1 LTRISVRPL
10 HFIVP
15 EVDSTDQ
22 ETVEWARAT
31 AGRGLERIMK
41 FSSRAIYGMRAVL
54 ALARAHGHGSVF
66 LKDIVER
73 EHLPGTYLEQLMGPL
88 RKAGIVQGVRGARG
102 GYTLS
107 RAPAEIPVLAI
118 LEALE
123 GPLNLAD
130 CPGGPGCCRQ
140 PETCVL
146 RDLWAEGSQA
156 LGRVYGDLSLAGL
169 LERQLAKES
178 DPLLNYTI

>member
-1 LTRISVRPL
+1 MAP
-10 HFIVP
+10 
-15 EVDSTDQ
+15 
-22 ETVEWARAT
+22 AT
-31 AGRGLERIMK
+31 GGRGQERDMK
-41 FSSRAIYGMRAVL
+41 LSSRAIYGLRAVL
-54 ALARAHGHGSVF
+54 ALARAHGRGSVF

-102 GYTLS
+102 GYTLG
-107 RAPAEIPVLAI
+107 RAPAEIPVLAV

-123 GPLNLAD
+123 GPLTLAE

-146 RDLWAEGSQA
+146 RELWADGSRA
-156 LGRVYGDLSLAGL
+156 LGRVYQDLSLAEL
-169 LERQLAKES
+169 LERQLAKEAG
-178 DPLLNYTI
+178 PLLNYTI

>member
-1 LTRISVRPL
+1 
-10 HFIVP
+10 
-15 EVDSTDQ
+15 
-22 ETVEWARAT
+22 
-31 AGRGLERIMK
+31 
-41 FSSRAIYGMRAVL
+41 MRAML
-54 ALARAHGHGSVF
+54 ALARAHGRGSVF

-123 GPLNLAD
+123 GPLNLAE

-140 PETCVL
+140 PGSCAL
-146 RDLWAEGSQA
+146 QDLWAEGSRA
-156 LGRVYGDLSLAGL
+156 LGRVYQDLTLAEL
-169 LERQLAKES
+169 LERQQAKEAGT
-178 DPLLNYTI
+178 LLNYHI

>member
-1 LTRISVRPL
+1 MIP
-10 HFIVP
+10 HFTVSK
-15 EVDSTDQ
+15 VDSTDP
-22 ETVEWARAT
+22 ETVEWART
-31 AGRGLERIMK
+31 ADGRGPERTMK
-41 FSSRAIYGMRAVL
+41 FSSRAIYGMRAML
-54 ALARAHGHGSVF
+54 ALARAHGQGSVF

-123 GPLNLAD
+123 GPLNLAE
-130 CPGGPGCCRQ
+130 CPGGPGCCGQ
-140 PETCVL
+140 PETCAL
-146 RDLWAEGSQA
+146 RELWAEGSRA
-156 LGRVYGDLSLAGL
+156 LGRIYQDLSLAEL
-169 LERQLAKES
+169 LERQRPRRRARCM
-178 DPLLNYTI
+178 NYHI